1 LNKRTHPNEHQ
12 NGWRLMGGGQQIYGT
27 NARA

>member
-1 LNKRTHPNEHQ
+1 
-12 NGWRLMGGGQQIYGT
+12 MGGGQQIYGT

>member
-1 LNKRTHPNEHQ
+1 
-12 NGWRLMGGGQQIYGT
+12 MGVGQQIYGT